1 MNSNEEEY
9 QQYEEEKYNG
19 DYQGQQGEE
28 YENYEEEEEEYNESA
43 QDQDHENGNGSE
55 NLGTQGSKD
64 VAKVRKW
71 QWANPLI
78 EGVGPTPRGGHSAT
92 LSGASIIIFG
102 GHYYGGK
109 QKGFIYLND
118 TFVLDVNANRWI
130 KPKISGTPPAQR
142 YFHSSILAGSR
153 MIIFGGK
160 GEKGMVFRD
169 LHALDP
175 STMTWYQGPEGSGSP
190 CARYGH
196 TATLVAGSK
205 MLIFGGTD
213 GKNYFNDLYVLDL
226 EIMAWTQ
233 PKTTGPAPSPRMG
246 HTAMQIGS
254 NLLIQGGFFFSEEAQ
269 KAAGMK
275 QGNQLRSSYLN
286 DLRILDTETYVWSR
300 LRVSGTPP
308 LPRYGHT
315 CNISGPDIVVFG
327 GWNEKS
333 GSREK
338 EEKSDPSKTEYF
350 MVLNTDAMTWEHGK
364 YVGTPPLNRYGHT
377 CTSIGPHL
385 LVFGGWEYSRATN
398 EVVVLRDLTLGATGK
413 DGEKK

>member
-1 MNSNEEEY
+1 MNSNEEAYE
-9 QQYEEEKYNG
+9 QYEEEKYG
-19 DYQGQQGEE
+19 EYDPQGYDPNNYVEE
-28 YENYEEEEEEYNESA
+28 DDNE
-43 QDQDHENGNGSE
+43 DNEVGTSE
-55 NLGTQGSKD
+55 NLGSPGSKD
-64 VAKVRKW
+64 LANKVRKW

-78 EGVGPTPRGGHSAT
+78 EGVGPTPRGGHTAT

-130 KPKISGTPPAQR
+130 KPKISGTPPAPR

-153 MIIFGGK
+153 IIMFGGK
-160 GEKGMVFRD
+160 GEKGMVYRD

-196 TATLVAGSK
+196 TASLVGGSK
-205 MLIFGGTD
+205 MIIFGGTD

-233 PKTTGPAPSPRMG
+233 PKASGPEPSARMG
-246 HTAMQIGS
+246 HTAMQIGG
-254 NLLIQGGFFFSEEAQ
+254 NLLIQGGFYFNEEAQ

-275 QGNQLRSSYLN
+275 QGSQLKSCYLN
-286 DLRILDTETYVWSR
+286 DIRILDTETYVWSR

-308 LPRYGHT
+308 LPRYGHS

-333 GSREK
+333 GNREK
-338 EEKSDPSKTEYF
+338 LDNPDTSKTEYF
-350 MVLNTDAMTWEHGK
+350 MVLNTDSMTWEHGK

-377 CTSIGPHL
+377 TTSIGPHL
-385 LVFGGWEYSRATN
+385 LIFGGWEYSRATN
-398 EVVVLRDLTLGATGK
+398 EVVVLRDLTLGAGK
-413 DGEKK
+413 KEGDLKGI